1 MKSPFMIYAYFESI
15 LMPDTEGKQ
24 NPDESYTDKYQKQIV
39 CSYRH
44 RLVCVDDNFTKLF
57 MSHLGEDTV

>member
-24 NPDESYTDKYQKQIV
+24 NPDESYRTNIKSISFAVMVID
-39 CSYRH
+39 
-44 RLVCVDDNFTKLF
+44 
-57 MSHLGEDTV
+57 